1 MNKKNYIAPE
11 VTVVN
16 VDVQCA
22 LMSTGSTVG
31 VSNQVY
37 DASSNGAIRSREGSL
52 WDDDME

>member
-22 LMSTGSTVG
+22 LMSTGSMVG

-37 DASSNGAIRSREGSL
+37 DVSSNGAIRSREGSL